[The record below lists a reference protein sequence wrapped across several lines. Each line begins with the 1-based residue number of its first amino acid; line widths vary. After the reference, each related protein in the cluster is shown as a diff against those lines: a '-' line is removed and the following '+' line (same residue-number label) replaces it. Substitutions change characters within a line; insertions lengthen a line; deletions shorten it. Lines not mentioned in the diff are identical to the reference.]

1 LAIGGLLLLKTMTES
16 GQLLVEFVERGSEE
30 AFRQLVARYVD
41 LVYSTALR
49 LVGGDNHCAEDVAQ
63 TVFLHL
69 SRQAPGL
76 PADTM
81 LGGWLHR
88 DTCYVARNVLRSER
102 RRRAREQEFALMES
116 TPDHSQATLAGVAPF
131 LDEAI
136 DTLTQEDRADILLRF
151 YERLDFHRLGAVL
164 GSSEDA
170 ARMRV
175 SRALDKLQ
183 LALTKRGVALSTAAL
198 AGGLTTE
205 AVTAAPAGLAAA
217 IGATTLATSA
227 AVGGAVATTI
237 KLIAMTK
244 TQAAVLAAL
253 VLGAAAVPMW
263 VQHRNQTRMLEENRG
278 LHEQMQQL
286 ASQNEQLSNQVTQAA
301 ATPAAEAAQERELL
315 KLRNQVSGLK
325 RDLADAQAKAKAQ
338 AARNVIAQQHTDEAE
353 KSKEV
358 SIAKLNYSRNWM
370 LAFLNY
376 AQQHTGQS
384 PTNFEA
390 AASFAPEG
398 LTNGFNLTPDQF
410 EIVYN
415 GALDPNNVTNPQSL
429 IVIREKQA
437 WQTPDGGWVRAYS
450 FADGHS
456 EIHKAVD
463 GNFEPWEAQRMTP
476 PPTAP
481 SGQ

>member
-1 LAIGGLLLLKTMTES
+1 MTES

-49 LVGGDNHCAEDVAQ
+49 LVAGDNHCAEDVAQ

-69 SRQAPGL
+69 SRQAHKL

-88 DTCYVARNVLRSER
+88 DTCNVARNVLRSER
-102 RRRAREQEFALMES
+102 RRRAREQEVALMQS
-116 TPDHSQATLAGVAPF
+116 TPDHSRATLASVAAV
-131 LDEAI
+131 LDESI
-136 DTLTQEDRADILLRF
+136 DTLSKEDRTAILLRF
-151 YERLDFHRLGAVL
+151 YEQLDFHRLGAIL
-164 GSSEDA
+164 GSNEDA

-183 LALTKRGVALSTAAL
+183 QALTKRGVALSTAAL
-198 AGGLTTE
+198 AGGLATE
-205 AVTAAPAGLAAA
+205 AVTAAPVGMAATIA
-217 IGATTLATSA
+217 ATTLAGSA
-227 AVGGAVATTI
+227 AAGSAAATTI

-244 TQAAVLAAL
+244 TQAAVFAAL
-253 VLGAAAVPMW
+253 VLGVAAIPMW
-263 VQHRNQTRMLEENRG
+263 VQHRNQTSVLEENRA
-278 LHEQMQQL
+278 LHEQMQRL
-286 ASQNEQLSNQVTQAA
+286 ASQNEQLSNQVSQAA
-301 ATPAAEAAQERELL
+301 ATPAVETAQQRELL

-325 RDLADAQAKAKAQ
+325 RDLADAQTQAKAQ
-338 AARNVIAQQHTDEAE
+338 AARNVIAQQHTDEEE
-353 KSKEV
+353 KAREV
-358 SIAKLNYSRNWM
+358 AIAKMNYSKNWM
-370 LAFLNY
+370 LAFFNY
-376 AQQHTGQS
+376 AQQNAGQI

-390 AASFAPEG
+390 AASFASEG

-410 EIVYN
+410 EIVYT
-415 GALDPNNVTNPQSL
+415 GTLDHNNVTNPQSL

-437 WQTPDGGWVRAYS
+437 WQTADGGWARDYA
-450 FADGHS
+450 FADGHT
-456 EIHKAVD
+456 EIHKTQD
-463 GNFEPWEAQRMTP
+463 GNFEPWEAQHMIP